1 MSFGAIIITGLGLA
15 VGLAGLYLAWRLV
28 RLLPVER
35 HDAAGGDDA
44 TVGEGE
50 AAPEDENG
58 PARER

>member
-1 MSFGAIIITGLGLA
+1 MSFGAFVITGLGLA

-35 HDAAGGDDA
+35 HDAAGGEDA

-50 AAPEDENG
+50 TAREDEKG
-58 PARER
+58 PPGER